1 MQPDHE
7 TRGLAQH
14 WQILIGMLA
23 GAIIGILLNS
33 TQGRSEAKVDVDAL
47 PPGLTSLAIV
57 DSPDRVEIRYKTTD
71 GDQHEIIVDGRQGAD
86 ADVPTIDK
94 LKSSHPGV
102 YRWFADHG
110 RSTSL
115 SLIHI

>member
-47 PPGLTSLAIV
+47 PPGLTSLVIV

-71 GDQHEIIVDGRQGAD
+71 GDQHKIIVDGRQGAD
-86 ADVPTIDK
+86 ADVRPVLIRGGVRARP
-94 LKSSHPGV
+94 HPEALLGGLV
-102 YRWFADHG
+102 GTMKF
-110 RSTSL
+110 
-115 SLIHI
+115 